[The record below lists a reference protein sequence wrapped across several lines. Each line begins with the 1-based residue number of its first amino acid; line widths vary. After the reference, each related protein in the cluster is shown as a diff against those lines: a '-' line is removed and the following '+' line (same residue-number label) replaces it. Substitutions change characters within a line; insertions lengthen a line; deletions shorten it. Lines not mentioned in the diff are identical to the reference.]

1 MLICGFEKFDNF
13 YVRID
18 ILERLFLKI
27 IETDKNSNNEIKLTA
42 DMLNLLGCSK
52 ENFNKLIKKMGYKI
66 IEKNNEVFF
75 KYIQPKR
82 VNKSPF
88 TNKKNTDNPFKV
100 LENMRFD

>member
-75 KYIQPKR
+75 KYIQPKELISR
-82 VNKSPF
+82 LSQI
-88 TNKKNTDNPFKV
+88 KKIKIILF
-100 LENMRFD
+100 